1 MPDSNDGERP
11 WILGYSA
18 SHNGAACLLHGDEV
32 VAAIQEERLSGR
44 KRDRLARLD
53 ESLALNYCLQAAG
66 IDVDDLDLI
75 VGCYFSGESMKGAQV
90 QHQGAGGRFVSI
102 PHHLGHA
109 VGALVQSGFED
120 CTVLVVDGQGG
131 LVDRLPAA
139 ERSNVLQ
146 SGTTFRHASA
156 ETISIYRGRG
166 ETLECLEKH
175 AGAWMPD
182 PSAVRANDPMPP
194 FGSLGGMYS
203 ACAHQIFG
211 DLNDAGK
218 VMGLAALGRPSYPVE
233 MFYRIDSHG
242 VFHFSDA
249 ICREFQ
255 DTRRWPDN
263 AEALQDLAA
272 SVQVALER
280 AMLYLAERCR
290 ALHDSP
296 RLCIAGGVG
305 LNAIANER
313 IIREQAFSETFIMP
327 AAEDS
332 GPAVGAAYYGLWHLG
347 HRHGRRQVAHDA
359 MGRRYGR
366 ETVARAVDET
376 PCVEVVGEGDDL
388 DRLVDE
394 LRAGKIL
401 GWFHGRSELGP
412 RALGQRSILADP
424 THPDAKDRLN
434 RRVKH
439 REPFRPF
446 APLILAEAIGDWFE
460 VPDKQPESSLMLRT
474 WRFRKEAAEKVPAVV
489 HHDGTGRLQTLTR
502 AANPALH
509 ALLERFFQRTGVPIL
524 VNTSFNVMGEP
535 IVETPEDALWSL
547 LHTQLDLVV
556 LEHLLVGRSA
566 AFRST
571 LDLVPRLK
579 AGRIDLQFGV
589 DASGAYG
596 QAPEKATIL
605 ANTPWGQNAVHV
617 DPMVPAVLRL
627 VDGRRTAREV
637 FARVNREL
645 ARFDERGFTEFLRHL
660 RRTNVVSLHARS

>member
-1 MPDSNDGERP
+1 MPDSDHAERP

-66 IDVDDLDLI
+66 IGADDLDMI
-75 VGCYFSGESMKGAQV
+75 VGCYFSGESMKGSQV
-90 QHQGAGGRFVSI
+90 QHQGAEGRFISI

-109 VGALVQSGFED
+109 VGALVQSGFAD

-131 LVDRLPAA
+131 LVDRLPDPEKATVRPSVVPFPHAPA
-139 ERSNVLQ
+139 EI
-146 SGTTFRHASA
+146 
-156 ETISIYRGRG
+156 ISIYRARG

-182 PSAVRANDPMPP
+182 PGAVRPNDPMPP

-218 VMGLAALGRPSYPVE
+218 VMGLAALGRPRYPVE
-233 MFYRIDSHG
+233 MFYRIDEDG
-242 VFHFSDA
+242 AFHFSDA
-249 ICREFQ
+249 ICREFR

-263 AEALQDLAA
+263 AGPLQDLAA
-272 SVQVALER
+272 SVQVALEH
-280 AMLYLAERCR
+280 AMLHLAQRCR
-290 ALHDSP
+290 ALDDSP

-313 IIREQAFSETFIMP
+313 IVREQPFSETFIMP

-332 GPAVGAAYYGLWHLG
+332 GPAVGSAYYGLWQLG
-347 HRHGRRQVAHDA
+347 LRHRRKPVVHDA
-359 MGRRYGR
+359 MGQRYDR
-366 ETVARAVDET
+366 SAVARAVEET
-376 PCVEVVGEGDDL
+376 PFVEVTGDGGDL

-394 LRAGKIL
+394 LCAGRIL

-424 THPDAKDRLN
+424 TQPDAKDRLN
-434 RRVKH
+434 SRVKH

-446 APLILAEAIGDWFE
+446 APLILAEAVHDWFE
-460 VPDKQPESSLMLRT
+460 VPDKQPESPLMLRT
-474 WRFRKEAAEKVPAVV
+474 WRLLPEAARKVPAVV

-502 AANPALH
+502 EANPALH
-509 ALLERFFQRTGVPIL
+509 ALLERFHERTGVPIL

-535 IVETPEDALWSL
+535 IVETPADALWSL
-547 LHTQLDLVV
+547 LHTRLDLVV

-566 AFRST
+566 AFGSL

-579 AGRIDLQFGV
+579 AGSVELTYPADG
-589 DASGAYG
+589 SGGYARAPSRAVIVADTAWG
-596 QAPEKATIL
+596 RKAVQA
-605 ANTPWGQNAVHV
+605 
-617 DPMVPAVLRL
+617 DPMVPAILRH
-627 VDGRRTAREV
+627 VDGARTAREIL
-637 FARVNREL
+637 ARVNREL
-645 ARFDERGFTEFLRHL
+645 ARFDERGFSELLRHL
-660 RRTNVVSLHARS
+660 RRTSVITLHAPS

>member
-1 MPDSNDGERP
+1 MTDSNNGERP
-11 WILGYSA
+11 WVLGYSA

-32 VAAIQEERLSGR
+32 VAAIQEERLTGR

-66 IDVDDLDLI
+66 IRADDLDLV

-90 QHQGAGGRFVSI
+90 QRQGAGGRFLSI

-120 CTVLVVDGQGG
+120 CTILVVDGQGG
-131 LVDRLPAA
+131 LVDRLPDA
-139 ERSNVLQ
+139 ERANVREC
-146 SGTTFRHASA
+146 GVPFRHAPA
-156 ETISIYRGRG
+156 ETISIYRAQG

-182 PSAVRANDPMPP
+182 PGAVRATDPMPP

-218 VMGLAALGRPSYPVE
+218 VMGLAALGRPTYPVE
-233 MFYRIDSHG
+233 MFYRIDGDGS
-242 VFHFSDA
+242 FQFTDA
-249 ICREFQ
+249 ITREFQ

-263 AEALQDLAA
+263 AQALQDLAA
-272 SVQVALER
+272 SVQVALEH
-280 AMLYLAERCR
+280 AMLHLADRCM
-290 ALHDSP
+290 ALNDNS

-313 IIREQAFSETFIMP
+313 IVREQPFSETFIMP

-332 GPAVGAAYYGLWHLG
+332 GPAVGAAYYGLWQLG
-347 HRHGRRQVAHDA
+347 HRHRREPVVHDA
-359 MGRRYGR
+359 MGRSYDRDSI
-366 ETVARAVDET
+366 THAVEQT
-376 PCVEVVGEGDDL
+376 PCVESVGEGDDL

-412 RALGQRSILADP
+412 RALGQRTILADP

-446 APLILAEAIGDWFE
+446 APLILADAVHDWFE
-460 VPDKQPESSLMLRT
+460 VPDKQPQSPLMLRT
-474 WRFRKEAAEKVPAVV
+474 WRFLPEAAQRVPAVV

-502 AANPALH
+502 EANPALH

-556 LEHLLVGRSA
+556 LEHLLVGRA
-566 AFRST
+566 AGFRSP
-571 LDLVPRLK
+571 LDLVPRLR
-579 AGRIDLQFGV
+579 AERISLGFPVDDSGR
-589 DASGAYG
+589 S
-596 QAPEKATIL
+596 APSPDRATIL
-605 ANTPWGQNAVHV
+605 TSTPWGRKEIRV
-617 DPMVPAVLRL
+617 DPLVPAVLRL
-627 VDGRRTAREV
+627 MDGRQTARQILD
-637 FARVNREL
+637 RVNREL
-645 ARFDERGFTEFLRHL
+645 APFDDHRFSEFLRHL
-660 RRTNVVSLHARS
+660 RRTRVISLHALQ

>member
-1 MPDSNDGERP
+1 MPDPNDGERP

-44 KRDRLARLD
+44 KRDRLARPD

-66 IDVDDLDLI
+66 IGADDLDLV

-90 QHQGAGGRFVSI
+90 QHQGAGGRFISM

-109 VGALVQSGFED
+109 VGALVQSGFGD
-120 CTVLVVDGQGG
+120 GTILVVDGQGG
-131 LVDRLPAA
+131 LVERLPDA
-139 ERSNVLQ
+139 EITNLRQ
-146 SGTTFRHASA
+146 SGAPFRHAPA
-156 ETISIYRGRG
+156 ETISIYRAQG

-182 PSAVRANDPMPP
+182 PSAVRPNDPMQP

-218 VMGLAALGRPSYPVE
+218 VMGLAALGRPTYPVE
-233 MFYRIDSHG
+233 MFYHIDG
-242 VFHFSDA
+242 NGAFHFSDA

-263 AEALQDLAA
+263 AEALQNLAA
-272 SVQVALER
+272 SVQVALEQ
-280 AMLYLAERCR
+280 AMMYLAQRCR
-290 ALHDSP
+290 ALNDSP

-313 IIREQAFSETFIMP
+313 IVREQGFSEIFIMP

-347 HRHGRRQVAHDA
+347 HRHGHKQVVHDA
-359 MGRRYGR
+359 MGRRYDR
-366 ETVARAVDET
+366 DAVARAVEET
-376 PCVEVVGEGDDL
+376 TCVEVVGEGGDL

-401 GWFHGRSELGP
+401 GWFCGRSELGP

-446 APLILAEAIGDWFE
+446 APLILAEAVGDWFE
-460 VPDKQPESSLMLRT
+460 VPDKQPESPLMLRT

-502 AANPALH
+502 EANPALH

-556 LEHLLVGRSA
+556 LEHLLVGRTA
-566 AFRST
+566 GFLST
-571 LDLVPRLK
+571 LDLVPRLR
-579 AGRIDLQFGV
+579 AERINLGFPVDDSGRSARSPDR
-589 DASGAYG
+589 
-596 QAPEKATIL
+596 ATIL
-605 ANTPWGQNAVHV
+605 TNTPWGRKEIRV
-617 DPMVPAVLRL
+617 DPLVPAVLRL
-627 VDGRRTAREV
+627 VDGRQTARQILD
-637 FARVNREL
+637 RVNREL
-645 ARFDERGFTEFLRHL
+645 APFDDHRFSEFLRHL
-660 RRTNVVSLHARS
+660 RRTQVISLHAPQ